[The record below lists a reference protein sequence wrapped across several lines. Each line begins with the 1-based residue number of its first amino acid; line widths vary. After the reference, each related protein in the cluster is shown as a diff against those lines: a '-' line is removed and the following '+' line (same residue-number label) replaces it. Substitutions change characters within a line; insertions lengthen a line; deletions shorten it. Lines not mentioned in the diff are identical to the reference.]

1 MAEFLDN
8 SGSAV
13 QAANATQV
21 HCDAQGI
28 WWVRVGKKNHRVE
41 LHTNDAGLFEVR
53 VDGKSGS
60 LKKHGLREQLMER
73 MGISNAVDVA
83 DSSLTSPMPGKVL
96 EIRVKPGDRITS
108 GAALVVLEAMKM
120 ENVLAA
126 TSDVE
131 IANVLVQP
139 GESVEKGAVL
149 LEFA

>member
-1 MAEFLDN
+1 
-8 SGSAV
+8 
-13 QAANATQV
+13 
-21 HCDAQGI
+21 
-28 WWVRVGKKNHRVE
+28 
-41 LHTNDAGLFEVR
+41 
-53 VDGKSGS
+53 
-60 LKKHGLREQLMER
+60 
-73 MGISNAVDVA
+73 
-83 DSSLTSPMPGKVL
+83 MPGKVL

>member
-1 MAEFLDN
+1 
-8 SGSAV
+8 
-13 QAANATQV
+13 
-21 HCDAQGI
+21 
-28 WWVRVGKKNHRVE
+28 
-41 LHTNDAGLFEVR
+41 VR